1 MRVKDR
7 RQIHEFDEEMRVSEL
22 LRRLDLLPNTVLVVR
37 GEEVLTEDEM
47 LHKDDEIRIV
57 RVISGG

>member
-22 LRRLDLLPNTVLVVR
+22 LRRLNLLPNTVLVVR